1 MRPFNKIA
9 VSCGDLFS
17 LFQAALTAPAAHA
30 QATPQ
35 QCDNRRDV
43 LSALDGNSSE
53 SPFPS
58 VFHSMAASSRC

>member
-9 VSCGDLFS
+9 VSCGILFS

-35 QCDNRRDV
+35 LCDHRSDV
-43 LSALDGNSSE
+43 LSALD
-53 SPFPS
+53 
-58 VFHSMAASSRC
+58 